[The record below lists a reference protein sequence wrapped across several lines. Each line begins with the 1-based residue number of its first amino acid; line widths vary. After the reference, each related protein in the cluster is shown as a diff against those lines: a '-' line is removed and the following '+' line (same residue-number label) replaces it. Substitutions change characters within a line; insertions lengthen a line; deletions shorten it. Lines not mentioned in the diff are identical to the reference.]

1 MVLPSVYLGV
11 AFANT
16 LSVVVLWADAP
27 RYGAYDSAEWSAV
40 F

>member
-1 MVLPSVYLGV
+1 MVLPSALLGLTV
-11 AFANT
+11 LYT
-16 LSVVVLWADAP
+16 LSVVALWADAP

>member
-1 MVLPSVYLGV
+1 MVLPRALLGV

-27 RYGAYDSAEWSAV
+27 RYGACDSAEWSAV
-40 F
+40 L